1 MYTSKQNSSYKE
13 SKMVQF
19 NIIDTGRKDMLGF
32 FRFKCSGDGF
42 TGYGNSERDA
52 FCEWAEARYIGDKD

>member
-1 MYTSKQNSSYKE
+1 
-13 SKMVQF
+13 MVQF
-19 NIIDTGRKDMLGF
+19 NIIDTGSKDMLGF